1 MTFRTVPVDIVGQS
15 YKHRSMSLSS
25 QSTVNLI
32 PEFTPSGRNNKA
44 LTCWPGDKDFSYGS
58 GAGRGLHV
66 FKNELYKVTAN
77 TLYKIAADGAQSS
90 IGAIDGVSPC
100 VFADD
105 GNSMR
110 IASGGKD
117 YIYDGSTL
125 AAITD
130 PDLRPGNSVAYLNQ
144 QMINDSTGGQFQ
156 VSDVG
161 DPDSIDG
168 LNFANA
174 ESAPDDTVRVFTFN
188 ERLYLFGDRNNT
200 ETWYNSGAGNPPF
213 DRIQGGTMN
222 IALGAVYSVASSADY
237 VYFLG
242 FDKSVYRVSAYQAER
257 VTPNAVASVF
267 ENLGDVSDARGFTLN
282 LEGQYFYVLNLRTA
296 EQTWVYSEAGNAWFE
311 LSTGIDLPYA
321 NYGATDCVECY
332 GKRLLEF
339 GGAVRELDID
349 TYTSNGEQ
357 MVRSR
362 VASPIVDPNGARLMM
377 SRFQLIMEVGVGTIS
392 GDGVDPVVVFEAS
405 YDGGKSWTNEDWVSI
420 GRMNEGRI
428 KVEWFNM
435 ASAYEIMVRFKV
447 VAPVFVSFHSAAID
461 IKAGGW

>member
-1 MTFRTVPVDIVGQS
+1 MTFRTVPVDIVGPS
-15 YKHRSMSLSS
+15 YAHRSRSLSS

-32 PEFTPSGRNNKA
+32 PEFTPSGRSQKA
-44 LTCWPGDKDFSYGS
+44 LTCWPGDKDWSSGS
-58 GAGRGLHV
+58 GTARGMHA
-66 FKNELYKVTAN
+66 FKNGLYKVTGP
-77 TLYKIAADGAQSS
+77 TLYKIDANGTQTS
-90 IGAIDGVSPC
+90 IGTLSGSAPC

-110 IASGGKD
+110 IATGNKD
-117 YIYDGSTL
+117 YIYDGTTL
-125 AAITD
+125 AEITD
-130 PDLRPGNSVAYLNQ
+130 ADLRPGNSVAYLNQ

-168 LNFANA
+168 LNFATA

-188 ERLYLFGDRNNT
+188 ERLYLFGDRANT
-200 ETWYNSGAGNPPF
+200 ETWYNSGTGTPPF

-222 IALGAVYSVASSADY
+222 IAIGAVHSVAASAEY
-237 VYFLG
+237 MYFLG

-257 VTPNAVASVF
+257 VTPNAVASAF
-267 ENLGDVSDARGFTLN
+267 ENFSDVSDARAFTMN
-282 LEGQYFYVLNLRTA
+282 FEGQYFYVINFVA
-296 EQTWVYSEAGNAWFE
+296 AGQTWVYSEAGNAWFE
-311 LSTGIDLPYA
+311 LSTGIALPFS
-321 NYGATDCVECY
+321 NYGGTSYAECY
-332 GKRLLEF
+332 GKRLIEF
-339 GGAVRELDID
+339 GGSVRELDID
-349 TYTSNGEQ
+349 TFTSNGTE

-362 VASPIVDPNGARLMM
+362 VAAPIVDPSGARIMM
-377 SRFQLIMEVGVGTIS
+377 SRFQLVMEVGVGAIS
-392 GDGVDPVVVFEAS
+392 GDGVDPVVIFEAS

>member
-1 MTFRTVPVDIVGQS
+1 MTFRTVPVDIVGPS
-15 YKHRSMSLSS
+15 YTHRSRSLSA

-32 PEFTPSGRNNKA
+32 PEFTPSGRNQKA
-44 LTCWPGDKDFSYGS
+44 LTCWPGDKEWSYGS
-58 GAGRGLHV
+58 GAARGMHV
-66 FKNELYKVTAN
+66 FNNELYKVTGT
-77 TLYKIAADGAQSS
+77 TLYKISSDGAKTS
-90 IGAIDGVSPC
+90 IGSIDGINPC

-110 IASGGKD
+110 IAAGGKD

-125 AAITD
+125 AEITD
-130 PDLRPGNSVAYLNQ
+130 TDLRPGNSVAYINQ

-168 LNFANA
+168 LNFATA
-174 ESAPDDTVRVFTFN
+174 ESAPDNTVRVFTFN
-188 ERLYLFGDRNNT
+188 ERLYLFGDRTNT
-200 ETWYNSGAGNPPF
+200 ETWYNSGTGNPPF

-222 IALGAVYSVASSADY
+222 IAIGAVYSVAASAEY
-237 VYFLG
+237 MYFLG

-257 VTPNAVASVF
+257 VTPNAVANVF
-267 ENLGDVSDARGFTLN
+267 ENLDDASDARGFTLN
-282 LEGQYFYVLNLRTA
+282 LEGQYFYVLNFPTA
-296 EQTWVYSEAGNAWFE
+296 GQTWAYSEAGNAWFE
-311 LSTGIDLPYA
+311 LSTGIDYPLS
-321 NYGATDCVECY
+321 NYGATDYAECY

-339 GGAVRELDID
+339 GGSVRELDID
-349 TYTSNGEQ
+349 TFTSNDSN

-362 VASPIVDPNGARLMM
+362 VCAPIVDSNGNRIIM

-392 GDGVDPVVVFEAS
+392 GDGVDPVVIFEAS
-405 YDGGKSWTNEDWVSI
+405 YDGGQSWTNEDWVDI
-420 GRMNEGRI
+420 GRMGEGRI

-435 ASAYEIMVRFKV
+435 ASAYEIMIRFKV

-461 IKAGGW
+461 IKPGGW